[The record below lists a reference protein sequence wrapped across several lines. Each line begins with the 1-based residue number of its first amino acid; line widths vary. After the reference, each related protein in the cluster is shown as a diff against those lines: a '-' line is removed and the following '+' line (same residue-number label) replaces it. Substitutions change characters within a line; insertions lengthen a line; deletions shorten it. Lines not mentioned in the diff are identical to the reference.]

1 MIETM
6 VRTPEGARPDDLEFL
21 RFPGGEWFLR
31 TGPAFDPE
39 AERFAVVRGGFP
51 DDLLALGMW
60 ADVVRR
66 HGKPARVLMPYIPA
80 ARTDHDIP
88 CGAAVYAAVIGAFA
102 DEVIYAD
109 IHSPLAKSTLR
120 GPTLTEIPLGR
131 LACSALP
138 RDYDLVVAPDAGA
151 GERAAIVA
159 QALGAEA
166 SGVDAPGAIPVA
178 HGRKRRD
185 PATGRLDGFELSTP
199 VTGLRVLVVDDICDG
214 GGTFAGLAAA
224 GSFDT
229 AERVDLWVTHGVF
242 SGGDRLAANLA
253 PYSRVYS
260 TDSHPG
266 ARATALAPDRLHLI
280 DLVDHVLSE
289 GIL

>member
-31 TGPAFDPE
+31 TGPSFDPE

-131 LACSALP
+131 LASSALP

-159 QALGAEA
+159 EALGAEA
-166 SGVDAPGAIPVA
+166 LGAIPVA

-242 SGGDRLAANLA
+242 SGGERLATNLA

-266 ARATALAPDRLHLI
+266 ARATELAPHRLHLI
-280 DLVDHVLSE
+280 DLLDHVLSE